1 MPKNTEILM
10 HMGGNEVREF
20 SFDEFPKADLNALA
34 ALGITMDEHDSG
46 IKQVMDALPATITTP
61 SITTPVQFL
70 QYWLP
75 GSIQVVTR
83 ARTSDLLV
91 GRTIAGSWETEEVVA
106 TIMEHIG
113 QTRIYGD
120 RTNVPLAN
128 YNANFEKRTNV
139 RLELGLMTGK
149 LEEARA
155 SAMRI
160 NAYNDKRAA
169 VAQAFAIDQNL
180 IAYLGFNG
188 GNNKTYGVL
197 NDPNIS
203 AFVNVDTGAAGTTP
217 WSTKTFAEICKDVN
231 SAVST
236 LRIQTGTNFN
246 PYKDSFKFGVASAS
260 FDFLNTMNTQGNL
273 SVRMWIQ
280 QTFPKCDLIPI
291 PEFNAA
297 NGTANVFY
305 MIADKVTVNNTVDQF
320 VTSALRLV
328 GVELKAKGIIEDY
341 TCSTAGV
348 LFESPIGVV
357 RYSGI

>member
-1 MPKNTEILM
+1 MPKNTEILLKM
-10 HMGGNEVREF
+10 KGDEVREF
-20 SFDEFPKADLNALA
+20 SFDEFPKADTSALT
-34 ALGITMDEHDSG
+34 ALGITMDEHDTG
-46 IKQVMDALPATITTP
+46 VKQVMDALPATITTP
-61 SITTPVQFL
+61 SVTTPVQFL

-75 GSIQVVTR
+75 GAIQVVTR
-83 ARTSDLLV
+83 ARTADLLV

-106 TIMEHIG
+106 TVMEHIG

-155 SAMRI
+155 SSMRI

-180 IAYLGFNG
+180 IAYLGYNS

-197 NDPNIS
+197 NDPNID
-203 AFVNVDTGAAGTTP
+203 AFIDVEEGVSTHTA
-217 WSTKTFAEICKDVN
+217 WSTKTFAEIVKDIN
-231 SAVST
+231 TAVSD
-236 LRIQTGTNFN
+236 LRVKTGTNFN
-246 PYKDSFKFGVASAS
+246 PYKDSFKFGVASAT
-260 FDFLNTMNTQGNL
+260 FDFLNTMNVQGNL

-280 QTFPKCDLIPI
+280 QTFPKCELIPI
-291 PEFNAA
+291 PEFNGA
-297 NGTANVFY
+297 NATANVFY

-320 VTSALRLV
+320 ITSALRLV